1 MSKLIALL
9 SPIGSQLMAAL
20 APYLFRLVIAG
31 LITSAIGGAFIFTK
45 VHYEHVGRDKAIAA
59 IAANERETLAEVN
72 AAKQKIDECYARRG
86 TWDASVGVC
95 S

>member
-1 MSKLIALL
+1 MRLI
-9 SPIGSQLMAAL
+9 
-20 APYLFRLVIAG
+20 IAG
-31 LITSAIGGAFIFTK
+31 LITSAIGGGFIFLK

-59 IAANERETLAEVN
+59 IAANEKETLDEVN

-86 TWDASVGVC
+86 AWDSSVGLC